1 MLEFLILEPEWDF
14 MKLLED
20 VEGVERDKAV
30 FECDVNDPEAE
41 VTWWRGDKVSGAK
54 KRLPWPCEKK
64 FMLHQH
70 SFYQST
76 DDDAWKSSLC
86 FINQELSG
94 GGKYEIIK
102 DNFKRRLV
110 VKNCHMKDDGEY
122 TCKVLD
128 KSTKASLFVERKSC
142 LTLLFFSQTSF
153 NFIICK
159 IALYNIKGI
168 LRVAWMVEEI
178 GRVLRCKL

>member
-1 MLEFLILEPEWDF
+1 MVEFTMTEPEWDF

-54 KRLPWPCEKK
+54 KKNALTLLKK
-64 FMLHQH
+64 KIFMEHLH
-70 SFYQST
+70 ST
-76 DDDAWKSSLC
+76 KAQMMILANHKDYALFFS
-86 FINQELSG
+86 IYQELSG

-128 KSTKASLFVERKSC
+128 KSTKANLFVERKSC
-142 LTLLFFSQTSF
+142 LT
-153 NFIICK
+153 
-159 IALYNIKGI
+159 
-168 LRVAWMVEEI
+168 
-178 GRVLRCKL
+178 KLCF

>member
-1 MLEFLILEPEWDF
+1 MGPKKDCPDHVKKNSWCTSTVSIKAQMMMLENHKDYGL
-14 MKLLED
+14 
-20 VEGVERDKAV
+20 
-30 FECDVNDPEAE
+30 
-41 VTWWRGDKVSGAK
+41 S
-54 KRLPWPCEKK
+54 
-64 FMLHQH
+64 
-70 SFYQST
+70 
-76 DDDAWKSSLC
+76 

-153 NFIICK
+153 NFVICK
-159 IALYNIKGI
+159 IASYNIKGI
-168 LRVAWMVEEI
+168 LRVA
-178 GRVLRCKL
+178 